1 MPEPSDSR
9 LSRPERWKLVVLL
22 SASFLLAVDFS
33 VLNVALPEIGRDVG
47 IEVAEPAEEETE
59 ARGG

>member
-1 MPEPSDSR
+1 MSELPDAR
-9 LSRPERWKLVVLL
+9 LSAQERWKLVVLL

-47 IEVAEPAEEETE
+47 IEE
-59 ARGG
+59 AGLQVSR